1 MVSKITIAA
10 GFVGLLTISGCD
22 SGNEVVT
29 PTANV
34 IKPLKMAT
42 EGSSAKAPATTE
54 AVAKP

>member
-1 MVSKITIAA
+1 MVSKITITA

-34 IKPLKMAT
+34 TKPLKMAT
-42 EGSSAKAPATTE
+42 EGSSANAPATTE

>member
-1 MVSKITIAA
+1 MVSRFALAT

-34 IKPLKMAT
+34 TKPLKMAS
-42 EGSSAKAPATTE
+42 EGGGAKAPATTE
-54 AVAKP
+54 TVAKP